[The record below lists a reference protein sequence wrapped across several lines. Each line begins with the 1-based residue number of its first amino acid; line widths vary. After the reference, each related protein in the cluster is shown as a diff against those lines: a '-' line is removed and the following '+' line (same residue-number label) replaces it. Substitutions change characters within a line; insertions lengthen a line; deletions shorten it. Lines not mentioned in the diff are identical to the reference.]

1 MWVPPPSDRERSD
14 RDSPRGNKKQK
25 RWKDGGGKDGWGGW
39 GGGGSRMAH
48 QAFDAHEEKRRM
60 SRANRFVSSGSSLA
74 ERDQGRDRWA
84 PLEHEG
90 GADEELDFT
99 VQGYSTTV
107 EKKYLRLTAAPDP
120 HTVRPEPILR
130 KAVGVIRAKISAF
143 DAREGGGAAGGA
155 SGGAAGGAAGG
166 AEARS
171 PPPESA
177 TGVIPADTQAM
188 YIYLWEQLKSIRQDL
203 TVQRIRNAFTVE
215 VYEMHARICLEYFD
229 DHELKQCQARSQ
241 REREKERE
249 KSARELSPLAPT
261 PNP

>member
-143 DAREGGGAAGGA
+143 DAREGGGRL
-155 SGGAAGGAAGG
+155 
-166 AEARS
+166 EARLEARLEGRLEGRRRG
-171 PPPESA
+171 PPP
-177 TGVIPADTQAM
+177 
-188 YIYLWEQLKSIRQDL
+188 
-203 TVQRIRNAFTVE
+203 
-215 VYEMHARICLEYFD
+215 
-229 DHELKQCQARSQ
+229 RS
-241 REREKERE
+241 RRRV
-249 KSARELSPLAPT
+249 
-261 PNP
+261 